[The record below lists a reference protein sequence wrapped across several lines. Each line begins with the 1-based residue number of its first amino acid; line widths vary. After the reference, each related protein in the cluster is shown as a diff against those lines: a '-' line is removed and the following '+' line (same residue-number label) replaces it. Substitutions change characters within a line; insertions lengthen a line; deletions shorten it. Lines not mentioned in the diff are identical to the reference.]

1 MRNGST
7 LRVLAVCLCCAAAL
21 AGIGCAATT
30 SPVKANDPAF
40 GTWINPAYDG
50 EKDRPGKWVLF
61 KDGRE
66 LDYVYIADTEPY
78 GEGRN
83 TITEAWVDAKGDRWY
98 KVRSQGGEYPFTK
111 ALVEVWALQ
120 RISNGG
126 KTFETVISFA
136 DYPTQIDPTPGEGQ
150 IYGIWYKQE

>member
-21 AGIGCAATT
+21 AGIGCAATP

-50 EKDRPGKWVLF
+50 EKDRPGKWALF

-83 TITEAWVDAKGDRWY
+83 NGSDGSTRKGTAGTRSVPRAASIRLPRRWW
-98 KVRSQGGEYPFTK
+98 KSGPCS
-111 ALVEVWALQ
+111 A
-120 RISNGG
+120 
-126 KTFETVISFA
+126 
-136 DYPTQIDPTPGEGQ
+136 
-150 IYGIWYKQE
+150 